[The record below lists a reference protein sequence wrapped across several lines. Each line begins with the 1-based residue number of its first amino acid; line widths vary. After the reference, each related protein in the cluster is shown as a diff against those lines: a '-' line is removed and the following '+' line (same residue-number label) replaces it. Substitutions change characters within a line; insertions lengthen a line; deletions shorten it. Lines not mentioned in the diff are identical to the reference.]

1 MRGSIK
7 LRISRSLSQLLYL
20 ISQFHR
26 TNPELRDDY
35 WDSSGMTFYYTPNL
49 RPHDAG
55 MLITGEMHL
64 LLPPMQEKY
73 VFSNMHVFGRGG
85 GRVKI
90 CFVSLLCF
98 IMIQSL
104 SSCASY
110 ESFVFLFFTF
120 FRITVESQC
129 SSRCTKNS
137 ISEPIKLISGW
148 HHMHYLGNFTSSV
161 YF

>member
-1 MRGSIK
+1 MRGSIN

-73 VFSNMHVFGRGG
+73 VFSNMHVFEGWGG
-85 GRVKI
+85 SCKNMFCISSLLHNDTIIVNL
-90 CFVSLLCF
+90 CFVPKFRLF
-98 IMIQSL
+98 ILYIFQNH
-104 SSCASY
+104 CRKP
-110 ESFVFLFFTF
+110 VFL
-120 FRITVESQC
+120 
-129 SSRCTKNS
+129 K
-137 ISEPIKLISGW
+137 
-148 HHMHYLGNFTSSV
+148 V
-161 YF
+161 Y